1 MNGAIVELIAANAFL
16 LVSHFLMSHPLRA
29 TMVKA
34 LGKVG
39 FQIAYSLVSLGALV
53 WIYFAFAAAPSS
65 DLPGS
70 GNIGWIIATALTLPA
85 MVLFAGSMAGNP
97 ALPTPNAEEQ
107 ARAEPKGVFKVTR
120 HPMMW
125 GFALWGI
132 SHIVLH
138 WSLRT
143 SITALAITLLA
154 LVGARFQ
161 DRKKQLL
168 MGSAW
173 QEWESRTTY
182 WPRWS
187 ALFSVGLLPW
197 ALGLGFFALFS
208 WLHLP
213 IGDIAAGIWR
223 WL

>member
-1 MNGAIVELIAANAFL
+1 MNGAIIELICASGFL
-16 LVSHFLMSHPLRA
+16 LVSHFVMSHPLRA
-29 TMVKA
+29 AMVKA
-34 LGKVG
+34 LGDTG

-53 WIYFAFAAAPSS
+53 WIYFAFTSAPAG

-70 GNIGWIIATALTLPA
+70 GEVGWMIATALTLPA
-85 MVLFAGSMAGNP
+85 MVLFAGSMMGNP
-97 ALPTPNAEEQ
+97 ALPTPKAAEQ

-143 SITALAITLLA
+143 TITALAITLLA
-154 LVGARFQ
+154 LVGAKMQ
-161 DRKKQLL
+161 DRKKQVL
-168 MGSAW
+168 MGEAW
-173 QEWESRTTY
+173 QSWECRTSY

-187 ALFSVGLLPW
+187 ALLSVGAVPW
-197 ALGLGFFALFS
+197 ILGLVFFALFS

-213 IGDIAAGIWR
+213 IADIAAGIWR